1 MHHLVPGVGDGTG
14 CPAPCAL
21 RSASRI
27 SLGKWREPEETAMV
41 LIAEI
46 AIACGERM
54 EAATWR
60 ASVLPPAE
68 CRAAQGLS
76 SERLDVAAA
85 ASC

>member
-1 MHHLVPGVGDGTG
+1 MARD
-14 CPAPCAL
+14 AL
-21 RSASRI
+21 RPASRV

-85 ASC
+85 PSC